1 MPVVMHLSLY
11 HPLLPLPKLI
21 DRDFFPIRLTTVPL
35 PTDMWLLI
43 TTHVH
48 YLPGYISLSI
58 FPRLF
63 SLSLPINEMLLVQ
76 VEDIVDSGRTGV
88 QLKEYFSTRGASS
101 IRMVSLLSKP
111 SRREVEFEP
120 DYLGFTIEDEFVVG
134 YGLDIDQELRS
145 LPYIG
150 IV

>member
-1 MPVVMHLSLY
+1 VVGYHNPCSLFTGL
-11 HPLLPLPKLI
+11 HQPNDFHQRSCLI
-21 DRDFFPIRLTTVPL
+21 GINRENV
-35 PTDMWLLI
+35 
-43 TTHVH
+43 
-48 YLPGYISLSI
+48 I
-58 FPRLF
+58 F
-63 SLSLPINEMLLVQ
+63 Q

-88 QLKEYFSTRGASS
+88 HLREYFSIRGASS
-101 IRMVSLLSKP
+101 VRMVSLLSKP

-150 IV
+150 ILATV